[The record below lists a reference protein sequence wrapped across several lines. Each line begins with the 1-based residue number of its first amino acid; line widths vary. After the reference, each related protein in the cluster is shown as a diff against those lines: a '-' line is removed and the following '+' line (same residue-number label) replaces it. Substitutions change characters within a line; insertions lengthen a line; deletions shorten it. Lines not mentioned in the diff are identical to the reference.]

1 MEFLEKLSTDQL
13 SDRIKNKPDSEDD
26 SNEEYPKAWLEK
38 KNNS

>member
-1 MEFLEKLSTDQL
+1 MEFLEKLGTNQF

-38 KNNS
+38 ENNS